1 MDVKELQARRDAL
14 QRQIADL
21 EARVGV
27 YESKIDALCK
37 QLGLSGVPTGEELES
52 MISQAEGALSV
63 AESQLSQQELELD
76 AWHARYTALVGGASG
91 SGLSSEFDV

>member
-27 YESKIDALCK
+27 YESKIGALCK
-37 QLGLSGVPTGEELES
+37 QLGLSGVPTSEELES
-52 MISQAEGALSV
+52 MISQAEGALLA

-76 AWHARYTALVGGASG
+76 AWHARYADLVGGASG
-91 SGLSSEFDV
+91 SGSSSEFDV